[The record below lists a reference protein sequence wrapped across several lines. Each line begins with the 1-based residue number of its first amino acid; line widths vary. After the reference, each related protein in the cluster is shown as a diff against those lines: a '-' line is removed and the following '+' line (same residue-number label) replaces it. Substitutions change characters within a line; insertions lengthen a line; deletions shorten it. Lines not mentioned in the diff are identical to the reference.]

1 MNPTIYCNECSGM
14 IKIFD
19 ELCSILT
26 WELPHIQMLD
36 TYTACDKQ
44 TGEYGEKQVK
54 WAASFTY

>member
-1 MNPTIYCNECSGM
+1 MNAVVWSKY
-14 IKIFD
+14 